1 MGTTLGGI
9 RSAIIN
15 KHRYGDD
22 FYSVIGRI
30 GGNNSLFKK
39 NREFARIMGKIGR
52 MKQLG
57 K

>member
-15 KHRYGDD
+15 KHRYGTD
-22 FYSVIGRI
+22 FYSVIGTI
-30 GGNNSLFKK
+30 GGNNSMFKK
-39 NREFARIMGKIGR
+39 DPEFARAMGKIGR
-52 MKQLG
+52 MKQLS